1 MWDRMTSEVEGPERQ
16 NTKHRKETL
25 TKSKIS
31 SKESQLDIV
40 VNNSE
45 RY

>member
-1 MWDRMTSEVEGPERQ
+1 MQ
-16 NTKHRKETL
+16 NNKHRKETFA
-25 TKSKIS
+25 KFKIN